1 MTRSRGVDLT
11 QRRTRR
17 SRGWWQRASGGGDNQ
32 TRFNLSLSIYL
43 AFSLSSEVK
52 WKPLRLEF
60 YKVNYHGAMF
70 AELGEAG
77 IGVMVRN
84 EKGEV
89 IASLVEKIPI
99 PESIEML
106 EALVARRAAIFSAEL
121 GLHQVVIEGD
131 SEIVFKALSSRCLER
146 SSIGHIIKD

>member
-1 MTRSRGVDLT
+1 
-11 QRRTRR
+11 
-17 SRGWWQRASGGGDNQ
+17 
-32 TRFNLSLSIYL
+32 
-43 AFSLSSEVK
+43 
-52 WKPLRLEF
+52 
-60 YKVNYHGAMF
+60 MF

-77 IGVMVRN
+77 IGVVVRN

-89 IASLVEKIPI
+89 MASLAKKLPI
-99 PESIEML
+99 LESVEML
-106 EALVARRAAIFSAEL
+106 EALAVRRAVIFSAEL